1 MQNNHHKSE
10 EEEAF
15 WCILADLSSRGAS
28 RIKAPVRRGGH
39 SNPLQNSCLENPM
52 DRRAWQARVHGIAG
66 SEMT

>member
-28 RIKAPVRRGGH
+28 RIKAPVRRGG
-39 SNPLQNSCLENPM
+39 SMDPAPQSAFLGCRMTLER
-52 DRRAWQARVHGIAG
+52 DRP
-66 SEMT
+66 